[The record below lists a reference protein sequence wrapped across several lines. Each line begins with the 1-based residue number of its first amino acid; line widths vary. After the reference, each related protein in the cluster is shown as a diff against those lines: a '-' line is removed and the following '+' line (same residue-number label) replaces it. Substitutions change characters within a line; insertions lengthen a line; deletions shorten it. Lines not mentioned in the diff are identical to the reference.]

1 LRGGLRRGKSLL
13 VGAFLLA
20 IGCSP
25 SSTDALIAQLRGPDP
40 KPRLAAA
47 RALAEPRGDTA
58 DAVAG
63 LIDATSD
70 SDPAIRELAIT
81 TLGHIGPQAKEALP
95 ALERALKDENAS
107 VRIASA
113 LAIDSIEP
121 NSQVHQPVLIESLRA
136 GDGPV
141 FISVGQMG
149 ERAAWAVPTLAS
161 LVSDRRPPIRALAAK
176 ALGGIGA
183 PARSAEGA
191 LQKGLRDDQPSVRK
205 AAQNALQKIATSP
218 IK

>member
-1 LRGGLRRGKSLL
+1 LRGGLGRGKTLL
-13 VGAFLLA
+13 IGVILLA

-40 KPRLAAA
+40 KTRIAAA
-47 RALAEPRGDTA
+47 RALAEQRDDAA

-63 LIDATSD
+63 LTTATDDA
-70 SDPAIRELAIT
+70 DPAVRELAIT
-81 TLGHIGPQAKEALP
+81 TLGRFGPGAHDALP
-95 ALERALKDENAS
+95 ALEQALRDENPS
-107 VRIASA
+107 VRTAAA

-121 NSQVHQPVLIESLRA
+121 NSQVHQHVLIESLRA

-161 LVSDRRPPIRALAAK
+161 LLSDRRPTVRALAAK
-176 ALGGIGA
+176 ALGGIG
-183 PARSAEGA
+183 PSAREAERA
-191 LQKGLRDDQPSVRK
+191 LRQCLRDPEASVRR
-205 AAQNALQKIATSP
+205 AAQNALRQ
-218 IK
+218 IKSSDGG